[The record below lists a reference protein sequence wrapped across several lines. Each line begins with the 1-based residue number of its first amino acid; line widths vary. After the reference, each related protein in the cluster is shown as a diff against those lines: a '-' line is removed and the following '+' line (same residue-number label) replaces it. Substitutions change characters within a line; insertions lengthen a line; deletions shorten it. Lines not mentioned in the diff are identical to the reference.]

1 MPVVVSP
8 EFNLIS
14 EPVTFKDGSVTLPT
28 VNTEDVEFATI
39 VGALPKA
46 LAWLAVTDPLPD
58 KVTEPVNVLEP
69 DKVTVPDPLAVIPPV
84 PEITPDKV

>member
-1 MPVVVSP
+1 MTVVKKPRNSYG
-8 EFNLIS
+8 FCWILGAIRS
-14 EPVTFKDGSVTLPT
+14 ERNQKR
-28 VNTEDVEFATI
+28 EFATI

>member
-39 VGALPKA
+39 LGALPKA

-58 KVTEPVNVLEP
+58 QVTEPVNVLEP

-84 PEITPDKV
+84 PEITPDTV